1 MAIVATPG
9 AVNANSYNTL
19 AEIESYFDGRVGA
32 DAWYEL
38 SAQQD
43 EAAIQSTR
51 MLDQYDYVGSPVS
64 EMQAL
69 KWPRTKGG
77 ITQVETATVVGTIT
91 GNGDAAVVLTAAGL
105 TGSPIT
111 LAVPVLIDDTAAE
124 VATKIRAALNAN
136 SVISAFF
143 TIGGSGAAITL
154 ARTKAVGNDT
164 TLNLSIDNGTCT
176 GLTAALTSTDT
187 TEGVAGDLIRNYAT
201 NVIPA
206 PIKNAQC
213 ELVLWLLANTAALAG
228 GIGSEALTSVDLGP
242 IKLNYGST
250 AASSQLVSVSGL
262 PIEAARFLAGLRL
275 VSVLA

>member
-143 TIGGSGAAITL
+143 TIGGTGAAITL

-213 ELVLWLLANTAALAG
+213 EIVLWLLKTASVAAVAAG
-228 GIGSEALTSVDLGP
+228 AIESIKIGNSVEIRCYD
-242 IKLNYGST
+242 
-250 AASSQLVSVSGL
+250 
-262 PIEAARFLAGLRL
+262 
-275 VSVLA
+275 

>member
-51 MLDQYDYVGSPVS
+51 MLDQYDYVGSPVN

-91 GNGDAAVVLTAAGL
+91 GDGDVAVVLTAAGL

-111 LAVPVLIDDTAAE
+111 LAVPVLTDDTAAE

-143 TIGGSGAAITL
+143 TIGGTGAAITL
-154 ARTKAVGNDT
+154 ARTKAAGNDT

-176 GLTAALTSTDT
+176 GLTASLTSTDT
-187 TEGVAGDLIRNYAT
+187 TEGMAGDLVRNYAT

-213 ELVLWLLANTAALAG
+213 EIVLWLLSSSAV
-228 GIGSEALTSVDLGP
+228 IGSGGSRETLASVKIEEITL
-242 IKLNYGST
+242 KYNSAQV
-250 AASSQLVSVSGL
+250 AAGFVDGL
-262 PIEAARFLAGLRL
+262 PIEAARLLAGLRL
-275 VSVLA
+275 PSVLA